1 MANSRSVKKSIFRFG
16 PAELLFIVVI
26 AAITRLIAFAFLP
39 NSPSMFGPDEG
50 TYANLASWV
59 AEGREVSSF
68 PSFGAGLYNSTRSL
82 ILPSALFV
90 KLGIDPLVSVRFTS
104 LVYGVLSV
112 YLFGKL
118 LYELSKE
125 TTSPNLNYGRRLS
138 LFLTIIFAFLPS
150 VFLWSVIGLR
160 ESASSFWIL
169 ASTYTLISLI
179 KQKWSLRTLANF
191 KEFLIQASLCVFAI
205 IFSFGARLE
214 TTLVFLAFFCT
225 SLMILKQGHRLII
238 FVVCL
243 FSIAGG
249 YFYTFTPSETVTSE
263 TVTSETVTSE
273 TVTSETVLRA
283 DTVRELSSEA
293 IVSLINLLNQKSN
306 LNTLD
311 AATALPRNTCS
322 EIYNSI
328 SSLSRCNAQ
337 EIPYRLFSVLLRPLP
352 VFDNGSTVNNL
363 ASLENVLWL
372 VLISMFMF
380 ATASLLKKKDDFFLV
395 IPTIMYVV
403 GFVTLMALYE
413 GNLGTAFRH
422 KSTILWPIL
431 LIIFIST
438 RRNSRQ
444 HIHKGVKS

>member
-1 MANSRSVKKSIFRFG
+1 MVMANSRSVKKSIFRFS

-68 PSFGAGLYNSTRSL
+68 PSFGAGLYNSSRSL

-249 YFYTFTPSETVTSE
+249 YFYTFTPSEP
-263 TVTSETVTSE
+263 
-273 TVTSETVLRA
+273 VTSETVLRA
-283 DTVRELSSEA
+283 DTVSELSSEA

-328 SSLSRCNAQ
+328 SSLLRCNAQ

-403 GFVTLMALYE
+403 GFVTLMVLSE